1 MREQNK
7 GIDCHWLVTTILAI
21 AIFTPG
27 CVTHQAPTI
36 AHVHLGHTITGA
48 TDTPNNVGYLVCAE
62 QDAESALTKAN
73 AAVSAAPALDSMKSD
88 IKSVNEETNSGGA
101 YPLIKA
107 VQEMAHHIKFAS
119 ESSDASSNLKE
130 GYLHIQEIIAGVTY
144 RGDLINLYAQDAST
158 NQSATDVQQLAVEIQ
173 KLAYANV
180 HGEDTDGD
188 GKIGTTDR
196 EYGVMQI
203 RREIDALIARENPP
217 YSTVDRWY
225 LFNLIR
231 LPTGEWMF
239 RRSGGDKSK
248 GY

>member
-1 MREQNK
+1 MRET
-7 GIDCHWLVTTILAI
+7 DERVDFRWLVATVLVTVIL
-21 AIFTPG
+21 TSG
-27 CVTHQAPTI
+27 CVTHRAPTI

-48 TDTPNNVGYLVCAE
+48 RDTPGNVGYLVRAE
-62 QDAESALTKAN
+62 QEAQAALTNAT

-88 IKSVNEETNSGGA
+88 IKSTNEATNTSDT

-107 VQEMAHHIKFAS
+107 VQEVAHHIKFAA
-119 ESSDASSNLKE
+119 ESADASNNLKE
-130 GYLHIQEIIAGVTY
+130 GYLHIEEIIAGVTY
-144 RGDLINLYAQDAST
+144 RADLINLYAQDAST
-158 NQSATDVQQLAVEIQ
+158 NQSPADVQQLAVEIQ

-180 HGEDTDGD
+180 NGEDTDGD

-196 EYGVMQI
+196 EYGVLQI
-203 RREIDALIARENPP
+203 RREIDALIAREDPP

-225 LFNLIR
+225 LFNIVR

-239 RRSGGDKSK
+239 KRSGVDMSK